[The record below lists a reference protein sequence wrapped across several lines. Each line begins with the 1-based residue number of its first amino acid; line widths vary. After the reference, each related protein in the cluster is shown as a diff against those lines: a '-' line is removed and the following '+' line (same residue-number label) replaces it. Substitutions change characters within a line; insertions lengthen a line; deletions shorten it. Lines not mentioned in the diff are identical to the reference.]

1 MQKTTFVL
9 ILLISV
15 PTLLLNAQS
24 RAGRSAETQ
33 EKFKSM
39 KVAYFTEELEFTSQ
53 EAEKFW
59 PVYNEHEKK
68 KSALHR
74 ERRKLLQS
82 FESEIESLSDE
93 KAREMI
99 EKHLESQKKDL
110 QLDIEFYAKIK
121 EVLPPKK
128 IMKLHIT
135 ELGFRE
141 HMLKQLRG
149 ERDGQG
155 NKRQEKHL

>member
-15 PTLLLNAQS
+15 PAMLLNAQG
-24 RAGRSAETQ
+24 RRERSAETQ

-59 PVYNEHEKK
+59 PVYNEHEKN
-68 KSALHR
+68 KSELYR

-82 FESEIESLSDE
+82 FTTDIETISDE
-93 KAREMI
+93 KAEDML
-99 EKHLESQKKDL
+99 EQHLDFQKKDL
-110 QLDIEFYAKIK
+110 QLDTEFYAKIK

-135 ELGFRE
+135 EVGFRE
-141 HMLKQLRG
+141 YMLKRLRG
-149 ERDGQG
+149 QRNGQDNNRE
-155 NKRQEKHL
+155 NKDP